1 MAPAAYDTL
10 RAYFSDTGTGP
21 QDYDAIFTGDL
32 GELGHG
38 IVTDFFR
45 QDGIDLSKNYFDCG
59 MLLYDREGQDMH
71 AGGSGCG
78 CSASVLSAFLLKQL
92 SEKKWKRILFVPT
105 GALLSKTSYNEGQSV
120 PGIAHA
126 LLLEAI

>member
-45 QDGIDLSKNYFDCG
+45 QDGVDLSKNYFDCG
-59 MLLYDREGQDMH
+59 MLLYDPGG
-71 AGGSGCG
+71 AGYARWAAPAVAAPPL
-78 CSASVLSAFLLKQL
+78 CS
-92 SEKKWKRILFVPT
+92 T
-105 GALLSKTSYNEGQSV
+105 
-120 PGIAHA
+120 
-126 LLLEAI
+126 AISSQA